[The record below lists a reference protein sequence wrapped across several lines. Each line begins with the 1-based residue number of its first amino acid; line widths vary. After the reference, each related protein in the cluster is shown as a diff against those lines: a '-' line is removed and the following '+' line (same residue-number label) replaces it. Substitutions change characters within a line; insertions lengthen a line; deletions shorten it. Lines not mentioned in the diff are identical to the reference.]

1 MRIDALNQ
9 REVFGLTL
17 VELGQKYKNLVV
29 LDADLN
35 TSTRTVLFKEAFPDR
50 FIQCG
55 IAESNMMGMAA
66 GLAKEGF
73 IPMPSTFAS
82 FAAHKALDQ
91 VYMNVCLP
99 KLNVKIPG
107 SYVGVTAGECGAS
120 HNCADDLA
128 IMRSMPFTKV
138 AAPGDN
144 AELAACMR
152 AMMET
157 DGPVYFRVPRIEGAT
172 LFSDG
177 HEFVWGKGHVLEEG
191 SDAALLGTGFMTGIL
206 LRAAELLKKDGIHCT
221 VAHFGSIKPLDEELV
236 KIIAKS
242 VPLMVT
248 LENGRIFGGFG
259 GAVAE
264 TVAECGGAK
273 VLRMGLG
280 DDVFHSDMIER
291 ILRHCKL
298 TPEDVAQKV
307 KENLQR

>member
-1 MRIDALNQ
+1 MKMDALSQN
-9 REVFGLTL
+9 EMFGRTL
-17 VELGQKYKNLVV
+17 VELGEKYDNLVV

-35 TSTRTVLFKEAFPDR
+35 TSTRTVLFKEAFPTR

-55 IAESNMMGMAA
+55 IAESNMLGIAA
-66 GLAKEGF
+66 GLAKEGY
-73 IPMPSTFAS
+73 IAVPSTFAS

-99 KLNVKIPG
+99 KMNVKIPG
-107 SYVGVTAGECGAS
+107 GYAGMTAAECGAS

-128 IMRSMPFTKV
+128 IMRAMPFMKV

-144 AELAACMR
+144 AELAACMHT
-152 AMMET
+152 MMET
-157 DGPVYFRVPRIEGAT
+157 EGPVYFRVPRLECVT
-172 LFSDG
+172 LFPKD
-177 HEFVWGKGHVLEEG
+177 HVFQWGKGDVLEEG
-191 SDAALLGTGFMTGIL
+191 GDAALLGTGFMTGIL

-221 VAHFGSIKPLDEELV
+221 VAHFGSIKPLDEALV
-236 KIIAKS
+236 TKIAQS

-264 TVAECGGAK
+264 TVAACGTAAK
-273 VLRMGLG
+273 VVRMGLG

-291 ILRHCKL
+291 IIRHCKL

-307 KENLQR
+307 KENLR